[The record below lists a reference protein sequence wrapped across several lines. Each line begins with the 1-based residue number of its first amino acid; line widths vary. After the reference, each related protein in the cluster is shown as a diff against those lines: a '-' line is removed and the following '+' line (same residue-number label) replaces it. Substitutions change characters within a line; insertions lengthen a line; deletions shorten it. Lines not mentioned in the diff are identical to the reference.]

1 MTIPAMPLGDRADLR
16 KRQPRWRL
24 LTLLAA
30 VWLCVEGASPAGSP
44 APFPGS
50 PEPAQGNSPMLKP
63 LEAGTLKAILRKK
76 RGKVVLINLWAT
88 WCVPCREEFPD
99 LIRLYGKYQARG
111 LELIL
116 ISVDDAEQRAQV
128 EAFLKEN
135 SVNFLTYISAEE
147 SYDALIDF
155 FAPDWIGGFPTTF
168 VIDRKGRLTRSLVGG
183 QDFQV
188 FHKAVAPLLRSG
200 APAGGRP

>member
-1 MTIPAMPLGDRADLR
+1 MHLRERGDFR
-16 KRQPRWRL
+16 KRQPRWQL

-30 VWLCVEGASPAGSP
+30 VWLCVDGASPADSS
-44 APFPGS
+44 APFPPS
-50 PEPAQGNSPMLKP
+50 PEPDRGNSPLLKP
-63 LEAGTLKAILRKK
+63 LEAGTLKSILRKK

-116 ISVDDAEQRAQV
+116 ISVDDAEQRGQV
-128 EAFLKEN
+128 EDFLKEN
-135 SVNFLTYISAEE
+135 GVNFLTYISAEE
-147 SYDALIDF
+147 SYEALIDF
-155 FAPDWIGGFPTTF
+155 LAPDWIGGFPTTF

-183 QDFQV
+183 QDYQV
-188 FHKAVAPLLRSG
+188 FHKAIAPLL
-200 APAGGRP
+200 

>member
-16 KRQPRWRL
+16 KRQPWWRL

-30 VWLCVEGASPAGSP
+30 VWLCVEGASPAGSL
-44 APFPGS
+44 APFPRS
-50 PEPAQGNSPMLKP
+50 AETNPGNSPLLKP
-63 LEAGTLKAILRKK
+63 LEASTLKAILKKK

-99 LIRLYGKYQARG
+99 LLRLYGKYQAQG

-116 ISVDDAEQRAQV
+116 ISVDDAEQREQV

-135 SVNFLTYISAEE
+135 GVNFLTYISAEE
-147 SYDALIDF
+147 SYEALIDF
-155 FAPDWIGGFPTTF
+155 LAPDWIGGFPTTF
-168 VIDRKGRLTRSLVGG
+168 VIDRKSRLTHSLVGG
-183 QDFQV
+183 QDYQV
-188 FHKAVAPLLRSG
+188 FHKAVAPLL
-200 APAGGRP
+200 